1 MKDLNKLRDRAYK
14 TACEHGFHEEEL
26 SDMHL
31 LMLAITELSEAVEA
45 DRKGRQGEVVH
56 YKNLSQESVERT
68 GNSEYFN
75 KVLFWRYIKDSVGD
89 ELADAAIRLLD
100 LAGLRNIEVYQM
112 QTMEESH
119 DWLFSAATMPFT
131 ECIYVIV
138 LNIIKYGH
146 STPYC
151 INSTLASIFA
161 LAKSRDIDLIWHINE
176 KMKYNELR
184 PNKHGNYTDKLKEA
198 ANAFA
203 DEHGFRVPYNVSGR
217 EITNDD
223 YYDKVDIKAAKDGF
237 IAGAEWQKENMRIPV
252 EEKLPDANKI

>member
-1 MKDLNKLRDRAYK
+1 MKDLNELRDRAYK

-75 KVLFWRYIKDSVGD
+75 KVLFSRCIKDSVGD

-100 LAGLRNIEVYQM
+100 LAGLRNIEVHQM
-112 QTMEESH
+112 QIMEESH
-119 DWLFSAATMPFT
+119 EWLFTTMPFT

-146 STPYC
+146 DLLSC
-151 INSTLASIFA
+151 INTTLASIFA

-184 PNKHGNYTDKLKEA
+184 PNKHEKE
-198 ANAFA
+198 
-203 DEHGFRVPYNVSGR
+203 
-217 EITNDD
+217 I
-223 YYDKVDIKAAKDGF
+223 
-237 IAGAEWQKENMRIPV
+237 
-252 EEKLPDANKI
+252 

>member
-1 MKDLNKLRDRAYK
+1 MKDLNELRDRAYK

-31 LMLAITELSEAVEA
+31 LMLVITELSEAVEA
-45 DRKGRQGEVVH
+45 DRKGILGDIKS
-56 YKNLSQESVERT
+56 YKFLSNEHIKSKP
-68 GNSEYFN
+68 EYLKKLLFN
-75 KVLFWRYIKDSVGD
+75 RYVKDSVGD

-100 LAGLRNIEVYQM
+100 LAGLRNIEVHQM
-112 QTMEESH
+112 QIMEESH
-119 DWLFSAATMPFT
+119 EWLFTTMPFT

-184 PNKHGNYTDKLKEA
+184 PNKHGKL
-198 ANAFA
+198 
-203 DEHGFRVPYNVSGR
+203 Y
-217 EITNDD
+217 
-223 YYDKVDIKAAKDGF
+223 
-237 IAGAEWQKENMRIPV
+237 
-252 EEKLPDANKI
+252 